1 MKSLLMAIALS
12 ILPVLSS
19 AADNGL
25 TTVPSSFSVTD
36 TVNRLEALVK
46 EKGITVFARIDHQA
60 EATKA
65 GLTMRASQLLIFG
78 NPKAGTPLMKA
89 APTTAIDLPLKAL
102 AWEDADGKVWLSYN
116 RPDLLKQRHGLSDD
130 QLKPLAPLGALI
142 EKSAK

>member
-12 ILPVLSS
+12 ILPVMSI

-25 TTVPSSFSVTD
+25 TTVPSSFSVAETI
-36 TVNRLEALVK
+36 NRLEALVK

-60 EATKA
+60 EAAKA
-65 GLTMRASQLLIFG
+65 GLTMKASQLLIFG

-116 RPDLLKQRHGLSDD
+116 RPDFLKQRHGLSDD
-130 QLKPLAPLGALI
+130 QLKPLAPLGVLI

>member
-36 TVNRLEALVK
+36 TVNRLETLVK

>member
-1 MKSLLMAIALS
+1 MKLLLMAIALS
-12 ILPVLSS
+12 ILPVLSI

-25 TTVPSSFSVTD
+25 TTIPSSFSVTE
-36 TVNRLEALVK
+36 TVNRLELLVK

-60 EATKA
+60 EAAKA
-65 GLTMRASQLLIFG
+65 GLTMKASQLLIFG

-116 RPDLLKQRHGLSDD
+116 RPDFLKQRHGLSDD
-130 QLKPLAPLGALI
+130 QLKPLAPLGTLI

>member
-1 MKSLLMAIALS
+1 MKSLIIAV
-12 ILPVLSS
+12 ILTISPVMSV

-25 TTVPSSFSVTD
+25 TTVPSSFSVAE
-36 TVNRLEALVK
+36 TVNRLEKLVK

-60 EATKA
+60 EAAKA
-65 GLTMRASQLLIFG
+65 GLTMKASQLLIFG

-102 AWEDADGKVWLSYN
+102 AWEDVDGKVWLSYN
-116 RPDLLKQRHGLSDD
+116 RPDFLKQRHGLNDD
-130 QLKPLAPLGALI
+130 QLKPLAPLGGLI